1 VYRRRTVGWFGFFLW
16 LVILGF
22 LSACGSTPS
31 TGTSSSGGG
40 SGTSTSSSSSSG
52 GSGTTAITLG
62 GALSG
67 PFVAPSAACVDLGTA
82 GFQVGITGTVGA
94 SKYLLKFDA
103 PKGTTD
109 LSVKTTTNV
118 VVLFIQLPSGAAWGA
133 DPRSGMGSGTL
144 TVNGSAGGTVDLH
157 LLPNVGTPASGT
169 LDVSGTY
176 SCSSSTTG

>member
-22 LSACGSTPS
+22 LSACGSASS
-31 TGTSSSGGG
+31 TATSSSGGG
-40 SGTSTSSSSSSG
+40 SGTSSSSSSSG

-67 PFVAPSAACVDLGTA
+67 PFVAPGAACVDLGMA
-82 GFQVGITGTVGA
+82 GFQVAITGTVGGT
-94 SKYLLKFDA
+94 KYLLKFDA

-109 LSVKTTTNV
+109 LSVRTTTNV

-144 TVNGSAGGTVDLH
+144 TVNGSAGGIVDLH
-157 LLPNVGTPASGT
+157 LVPNVGTPASGT

-176 SCSSSTTG
+176 SCTSSTTG